1 MAQLHMEYSQAD
13 NFDLIPLKAAIK
25 DSYSHAKHKY
35 SMEHVL
41 HASIEYSQPSIGKSG
56 QGLVRVQELVQKKME
71 LAMSEEAQ
79 LRLIERFHKR
89 QAPRSPPHLSCA
101 RWPSI
106 WRSGGSDYKAVDGET
121 K

>member
-1 MAQLHMEYSQAD
+1 MSCMPAGTTVSQLVARISDHNLSW
-13 NFDLIPLKAAIK
+13 
-25 DSYSHAKHKY
+25 
-35 SMEHVL
+35 
-41 HASIEYSQPSIGKSG
+41 
-56 QGLVRVQELVQKKME
+56 VQELVQKKME

-106 WRSGGSDYKAVDGET
+106 WRSGGGSDYKAVDGET